1 MTKRYIHRTTMTAER
16 AGGCL
21 GQRATQNSVLGGAV
35 ERDELVKSIDL
46 HGLVAA
52 VSRCDI
58 AEAFN
63 NNRAQQVE
71 HRRRANEIVKT
82 LRLSASLLLGRVAGY
97 AAERVTAVDR
107 RIPSRTIQR
116 LGDRKRWRQNV
127 GGRRSRRH
135 ASWNPV
141 VMQNLGCLVERRSGS
156 GRLWRTKPS
165 DGRLPIGREE

>member
-1 MTKRYIHRTTMTAER
+1 MTKRYIHSTTMTAER

-21 GQRATQNSVLGGAV
+21 GQRATQNSVLGGTPAALADGWLTAV

-46 HGLVAA
+46 HGLVA
-52 VSRCDI
+52 VISRCDI

-63 NNRAQQVE
+63 NNNNHAQQLE

-82 LRLSASLLLGRVAGY
+82 LRLSASLLLGCVAVY
-97 AAERVTAVDR
+97 AAEPVTAVDR

-116 LGDRKRWRQNV
+116 PGDRKRSRQNV
-127 GGRRSRRH
+127 GGRRSRRR

-141 VMQNLGCLVERRSGS
+141 VMQNLGCLVERH
-156 GRLWRTKPS
+156 
-165 DGRLPIGREE
+165 GRLPIGREE